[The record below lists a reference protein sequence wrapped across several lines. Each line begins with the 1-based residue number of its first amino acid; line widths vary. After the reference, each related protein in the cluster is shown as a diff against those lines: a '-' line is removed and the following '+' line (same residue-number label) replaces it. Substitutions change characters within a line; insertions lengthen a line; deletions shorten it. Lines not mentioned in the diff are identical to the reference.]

1 MNLEDKSGLDASAK
15 LTRAKLN
22 KRSGDAGLSKDKSSP
37 ELSPEFRR
45 SRYVEGHVRSGVISS
60 VLAQRH
66 LRVIRQRQAHSAS
79 KSQRTPSKN
88 KEPTHLR
95 RSRRLEDQSMTKE
108 KARRERSKSRRR
120 RSGHQETSSD
130 SKHEEAFMHGHGHP
144 ELAKKLN
151 EKIPKR
157 VDEMF
162 KRVRVFIR
170 GEVVAGSAEMV
181 RPSQGDKG
189 DTSTPLTK
197 TPKEILAMESVSF
210 LEPPPLIGT
219 PKKQNLN
226 KFYDYHGDR
235 GYNTNN
241 CYQLKKQIEEA
252 VALGKSTHLVKDIR
266 QTNQRNKS
274 QGRNNVKEPQCQH
287 PVKTQ
292 KMQDSDD
299 TFFRRN
305 ISSPRSNRSSSN
317 YGKGRKKEDSEEVFT
332 IGHERTDEY
341 VKMGATTDF
350 ASWKQSIRLYCQG
363 KEKEVNILKSIDE
376 GPFQMGTVR
385 ETLAEGTEGA
395 PHLETIHAYYVRFAK
410 LINDMRNIK
419 MTMSRMQLNSKFV
432 NNMLPEWGRF
442 VTTVKLNMGLRDSNY
457 DQLYAYLKQHEAHT
471 NENKMMLDRFTQH
484 IVDPLALMSNVS
496 HQQPY
501 LQSSTTP
508 PSTYVPPH
516 LADNAHLDSGL
527 SPIDNLIENLTN
539 TLALLT
545 QSYKTFLPQTNN
557 QLRTSSNTR
566 NQVTVQDGRVVVQN
580 VPGDRIEVRGPIHK
594 VEVQLGNI
602 ARNCTQPKHPQNSD
616 YFKDKMLLMQAQE
629 NGVGLDEEQLLFLV
643 GGQANAIDKDVDEQP
658 VQDLALNVDNV
669 FQADD
674 CDVFDSDV
682 DEAPTAQTMF
692 MKNLSSANPVYDEFG
707 PSYDSDILS
716 EVHDHDHYQDVICER
731 RKEHEMHDNVQLSHI
746 VDSHADYTS
755 DSNMIMHD
763 QYVKDNAVPGVH
775 SNVSSVPNDAYIMIY
790 NDMYEPHAQFVSKTS
805 LNTVVENS
813 LTAELATYKE
823 QVELYER
830 RARPKPYYNELNKV
844 PIGYKNPLCLTRA
857 KQVQPALYNGHEI
870 IKDNHVPAI
879 VHNTEDTLE
888 IAEIARRKM
897 NDKMKDPECV
907 NHKVKIAPHDYSK
920 ENFLATFTPHKQLTP
935 GQIFWS
941 QDLIKLKTEALKEQ
955 TIASRPTEALMVYP
969 LNTPATLVPR
979 ARCLELEAELSNL
992 CDKSHNDNHNELL
1005 NRFSNLEVHQLN
1017 LQLKYQNFKDSFR
1030 NNPPTPAKDTPDFD
1044 SVFVI
1049 EKMQASLQG
1058 KDNVIKQL
1066 KKQISHL
1073 QETRSEAD
1081 RTLDFKALDSQITQL
1096 TDKVTVLQAQ
1106 NDLFRAEN
1114 KKIKQHYKEL
1124 NNREAHLDYLMHLK
1138 ENVKTIREIVEEA
1151 RVVRPLDSSIVSACR
1166 YTKHS
1171 QELLEY
1177 AIDTCPQDSYQRDK
1191 KHAPAP
1197 LIKKKQVT
1205 FAKQCDASNS
1215 NTHKH
1220 VTKLNTQKTNVPV
1233 PPSTRVNRCTDA
1245 SGSQPRSNTKKNRI
1259 SPIKGVNKMKVEEH
1273 PRTNKSHLK
1282 TTNRVDSNSRFK

>member
-45 SRYVEGHVRSGVISS
+45 S
-60 VLAQRH
+60 
-66 LRVIRQRQAHSAS
+66 RQAHSAS

-341 VKMGATTDF
+341 VKMGATFDTRPPMLDRTDF

-395 PHLETIHAYYVRFAK
+395 PHLG
-410 LINDMRNIK
+410 
-419 MTMSRMQLNSKFV
+419 
-432 NNMLPEWGRF
+432 PERPR
-442 VTTVKLNMGLRDSNY
+442 VYSD
-457 DQLYAYLKQHEAHT
+457 
-471 NENKMMLDRFTQH
+471 
-484 IVDPLALMSNVS
+484 
-496 HQQPY
+496 
-501 LQSSTTP
+501 
-508 PSTYVPPH
+508 
-516 LADNAHLDSGL
+516 L
-527 SPIDNLIENLTN
+527 SPEEN
-539 TLALLT
+539 
-545 QSYKTFLPQTNN
+545 
-557 QLRTSSNTR
+557 
-566 NQVTVQDGRVVVQN
+566 DRVVVQN
-580 VPGDRIEVRGPIHK
+580 VPGRQNRGQGTNPQGGGAAGYEGAQNRVVNANPGQARQIK
-594 VEVQLGNI
+594 CYNCNGLGNI

-716 EVHDHDHYQDVICER
+716 E
-731 RKEHEMHDNVQLSHI
+731 
-746 VDSHADYTS
+746 
-755 DSNMIMHD
+755 
-763 QYVKDNAVPGVH
+763 YVKDNAVPGVH

-979 ARCLELEAELSNL
+979 VLPTKSQVKIHIFTLIQLFSEF
-992 CDKSHNDNHNELL
+992 DKTYKKRITPTGLTEGE
-1005 NRFSNLEVHQLN
+1005 R
-1017 LQLKYQNFKDSFR
+1017 NF
-1030 NNPPTPAKDTPDFD
+1030 
-1044 SVFVI
+1044 
-1049 EKMQASLQG
+1049 E
-1058 KDNVIKQL
+1058 
-1066 KKQISHL
+1066 
-1073 QETRSEAD
+1073 
-1081 RTLDFKALDSQITQL
+1081 
-1096 TDKVTVLQAQ
+1096 
-1106 NDLFRAEN
+1106 
-1114 KKIKQHYKEL
+1114 
-1124 NNREAHLDYLMHLK
+1124 
-1138 ENVKTIREIVEEA
+1138 
-1151 RVVRPLDSSIVSACR
+1151 
-1166 YTKHS
+1166 
-1171 QELLEY
+1171 
-1177 AIDTCPQDSYQRDK
+1177 
-1191 KHAPAP
+1191 
-1197 LIKKKQVT
+1197 
-1205 FAKQCDASNS
+1205 
-1215 NTHKH
+1215 
-1220 VTKLNTQKTNVPV
+1220 
-1233 PPSTRVNRCTDA
+1233 
-1245 SGSQPRSNTKKNRI
+1245 
-1259 SPIKGVNKMKVEEH
+1259 
-1273 PRTNKSHLK
+1273 
-1282 TTNRVDSNSRFK
+1282 